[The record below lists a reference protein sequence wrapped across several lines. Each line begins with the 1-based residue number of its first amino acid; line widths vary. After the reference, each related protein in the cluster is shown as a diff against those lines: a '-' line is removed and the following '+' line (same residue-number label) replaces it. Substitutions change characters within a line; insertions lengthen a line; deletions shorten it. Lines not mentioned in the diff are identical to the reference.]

1 MIMDKVYG
9 FIGTGMMGVPI
20 CRNILKNGHN
30 LKIYNRTE
38 NKIPEDLKKY
48 SVNSIESLVEKSDII
63 FMIVT
68 DSKASGEIVEKI
80 LSIKG
85 KVKAI
90 IDMSTISQEQSI
102 KNFEFSRDKSIKYCD
117 CPVIGSVPA
126 AESGKLTCVFGGDSE
141 IFEEIRTVLQ
151 CFSAQQIYMGENG
164 KGIAMKLLNNLLM
177 GTIVSAVSEIVN
189 AGMELK
195 LDFNN
200 MVKALQGGGARTAS
214 LELKGENMKNMD
226 FTPQFLLSHQL
237 KDLRY
242 GNEMLTKNGLSH
254 VFSSISESFYSNMEA
269 NYGNLDMSAIFK
281 FFKVINSR

>member
-1 MIMDKVYG
+1 MEEFFG

-20 CRNILKNGHN
+20 CRNILKNKHN
-30 LKIYNRTE
+30 LTIYNRTE
-38 NKIPEDLKKY
+38 SRIPEDLKKY
-48 SVNSIESLVEKSDII
+48 KADSIQSLVERCDII

-68 DSKASGEIVEKI
+68 DSMASEEIVKTI
-80 LSIKG
+80 LSFKG
-85 KVKAI
+85 RVKAI
-90 IDMSTISQEQSI
+90 IDMSTISHEQSI
-102 KNFEFSRDKSIKYCD
+102 KNWKLSKDNSIIYCD

-126 AESGKLTCVFGGDSE
+126 AEAGKLTCVFGGDIN
-141 IFEEIRTVLQ
+141 IFEEIRPVLQ
-151 CFSAQQIYMGENG
+151 CFSSQQIYMGERGN
-164 KGIAMKLLNNLLM
+164 GIAMKLLNNLLM
-177 GTIVSAVSEIVN
+177 GTIVSAVSEIIN

-195 LDFNN
+195 LDFDN

-242 GNEMLTKNGLSH
+242 GNEMLTRNGLSH